1 MEQITDNNTLEKE
14 ATDKVNVQSL
24 SDLERSLY
32 LEYGSDAVLIFR
44 LANKKLTVSEI
55 AQELSIPEEK
65 VYEVIDKLKGKYIY
79 VEEPEEKKVEL
90 GQVKVKETVFVDI
103 PKKVPLD
110 NISSVALISELTL
123 KFGPTAKRIYEMIDG
138 KTDVLE
144 LAASSLSGLN
154 YVDNLMWVLAEKKST
169 TFSRM
174 GAEEIKKKYGSVGF
188 KIFNQYR
195 REGLYLYIL
204 LDKTADPIAA
214 LRFSEID
221 PSIGVEMMEY
231 ILKTI
236 DATISFN
243 KKDALTLLKR

>member
-1 MEQITDNNTLEKE
+1 MDESIYSNSLDKE
-14 ATDKVNVQSL
+14 AANKVNVQSL
-24 SDLERSLY
+24 SDLERSIY
-32 LEYGSDAVLIFR
+32 LDYGSDAVLIFR

-55 AQELSIPEEK
+55 AKELSIQEEK
-65 VYEVIDKLKGKYIY
+65 VYEIIEKLRGKYIY
-79 VEEPEEKKVEL
+79 LEEPEEKKTEIEEI
-90 GQVKVKETVFVDI
+90 KAKKTIFVDM
-103 PKKVPLD
+103 PKKAPLD

-123 KFGPTAKRIYEMIDG
+123 KFGPTAKKIYETIDG

-144 LAASSLSGLN
+144 LAANNFSSLN
-154 YVDNLMWVLAEKKST
+154 YVDNLMWVLAEKKSA
-169 TFSRM
+169 TFIRM
-174 GAEEIKKKYGSVGF
+174 GPEEIKKKYGSVGF
-188 KIFNQYR
+188 KIFNQYG

-221 PSIGVEMMEY
+221 PSIGVEMMDY